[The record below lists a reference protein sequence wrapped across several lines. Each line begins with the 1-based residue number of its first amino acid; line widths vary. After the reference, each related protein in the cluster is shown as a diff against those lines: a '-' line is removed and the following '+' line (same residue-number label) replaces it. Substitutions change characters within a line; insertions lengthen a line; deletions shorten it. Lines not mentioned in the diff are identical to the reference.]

1 MGRRSALLR
10 SAGGV
15 ACALALSASLASSS
29 GASEA
34 RLHVEGS
41 SCDWARATSLASCG
55 GMAALVKAAKAEGRL
70 NAIALPPDWA
80 NYGTLMSEFEKKY
93 GIKIDDAN
101 PEGSSQ
107 EEIDAVIHEKG
118 TGSEPDVVDVGPS
131 FALEGQQ
138 QGLWAPYK
146 VAEWKEIA
154 PNEKASNGSWYF
166 DYGGYISIG
175 YDASSVKPA
184 PTSFKSL
191 ENPAYKGEIA
201 LNGNPTEAGAAFAA
215 VYAAAL
221 ANGGSFNDIAPG
233 IAFFKKLATEGNFI
247 SAQSDATT
255 IASGQVKIAI
265 DWDYLNAGYSAPL
278 KAKGIDWKVIVPS
291 DAHYAAFYC
300 QAISRFAPDPAAAR
314 LWEEFLYSNEGQNG
328 WLEGFARP
336 VLLSSMVKAGTV
348 DEHAYAAL
356 PPVSGTPQFPTQ
368 AQLTKAQA
376 VLVKD
381 WPSVG

>member
-1 MGRRSALLR
+1 MRRTSALLR
-10 SAGGV
+10 SAAG
-15 ACALALSASLASSS
+15 AAAALALAAALAPSS
-29 GASEA
+29 GASET
-34 RLHVEGS
+34 RTRGESS
-41 SCDWARATSLASCG
+41 SCNWATATSMASCG

-70 NAIALPPDWA
+70 NAIALPANWA
-80 NYGTLMSEFEKKY
+80 NYGTLIAEFEKKY
-93 GIKIDDAN
+93 GIKINDEN

-107 EEIDAVIHEKG
+107 EEINAVIHEKG

-131 FALEGQQ
+131 FALEGQK
-138 QGLWAPYK
+138 QGLWSPYK
-146 VAEWKEIA
+146 VAEWNEIA
-154 PNEKASNGSWYF
+154 SNEKAASGSWYF
-166 DYGGYISIG
+166 DYGGYISIA
-175 YDASSVKPA
+175 YDASQVKPA

-191 ENPAYKGEIA
+191 ENPAYKGDIA
-201 LNGNPTEAGAAFAA
+201 LDGNPTEAGAAYAA

-233 IAFFKKLATEGNFI
+233 ITYFKKLAQEGNFI
-247 SAQSDATT
+247 SAQSNATT

-265 DWDYLNAGYSAPL
+265 DWDYLNAGYAAQL

-291 DAHYAAFYC
+291 DAHYAAYYC
-300 QAISRFAPDPAAAR
+300 QAISKYAPDPAAAR

-336 VLLSSMVKAGTV
+336 VLLNAMVKAGTV
-348 DEHAYAAL
+348 DKRALAAI

-368 AQLTKAQA
+368 AQQTNAQA
-376 VLVKD
+376 VLVKG